1 MFVADGRV
9 QWSQLRLS
17 AVCRCLRLSC
27 ASWRSS
33 LLGACWRLRLCNAD
47 AQQHRCVIW
56 LVTPAASCSLL
67 WQWYFALTPYCA
79 CLVVM
84 LERLGNRPHGNQ
96 EALMVN
102 TRMEDPQVSLG
113 EQVPHLLPSLLL
125 YLWSG
130 DRKDVRS
137 VNSWVL
143 VCWWWRFDGS
153 YGHFIA
159 PVVATTSIVL
169 SSNKSR
175 MRYSVIGF
183 PGLSWKRA
191 IKWVKRVIVV
201 VLDESNF
208 RSDPPVAH

>member
-1 MFVADGRV
+1 M
-9 QWSQLRLS
+9 
-17 AVCRCLRLSC
+17 
-27 ASWRSS
+27 
-33 LLGACWRLRLCNAD
+33 
-47 AQQHRCVIW
+47 
-56 LVTPAASCSLL
+56 
-67 WQWYFALTPYCA
+67 TPYCA

-102 TRMEDPQVSLG
+102 TRMEDPRWAWG
-113 EQVPHLLPSLLL
+113 EQVRGMWHLLPSLLL
-125 YLWSG
+125 YRWSG

-153 YGHFIA
+153 FGHFIA

-169 SSNKSR
+169 SSSKSR

-183 PGLSWKRA
+183 SRLSWKMA
-191 IKWVKRVIVV
+191 VKWVKW
-201 VLDESNF
+201 VLLLFSMK
-208 RSDPPVAH
+208 S